1 MKVDEIK
8 LAFSKNIA
16 LNSDATISAYI
27 QLPAGVWTIGDKKY
41 TVSEFTQNQGTDN
54 EYTTTVIDLIEPA
67 TSETQTVTETPV
79 V

>member
-1 MKVDEIK
+1 MNVDEIK
-8 LAFSKNIA
+8 IAFTKNIT

-41 TVSEFTQNQGTDN
+41 TVSDFTQNAGTEN

-67 TSETQTVTETPV
+67 TAETAPV